1 MPAKSKENLTPT
13 LAVVYQSEP
22 QAGGAST
29 YEKNLSLMIR
39 DVASKNGI
47 SIVELYPSG
56 KKVKQQFQNKG
67 SQIDAPSLY
76 YKNGLLELSL
86 MWILRSF
93 PGRKLLA
100 AIGVTRTKF
109 ENSLIKKGV
118 NCVYFAS
125 PNPLALGISEI
136 PMVTTVWDLGHRD
149 LPEYPEFSAF
159 GRWQSRELYYSETVP
174 RSLCIVTD
182 SKATSEGIQRH
193 YGADPNRVVILGLLP
208 RKTELSENHH
218 AVPSEPYIIYPAQKW
233 PHKNHKVLLQAMKIL
248 KDQGRG
254 LKLVLTGSD
263 KGFGVQISKWVK
275 ELGLESD
282 VIDLG
287 FVAERDLALLIS
299 KSKALAM
306 PSRLGPT
313 NLPPLEA
320 ILLGVPTVVSDAHK
334 FDAYPVEMVSFCN
347 PDNPE
352 QWAEAIHALTS
363 RKQAIKHGLD
373 TLSERV
379 AIESLLKQVKKVFAN
394 VGGTYE

>member
-1 MPAKSKENLTPT
+1 MPAKSKGNLDPT

-29 YEKNLSLMIR
+29 YEKNLSLMIQ
-39 DVASKNGI
+39 DIASQNGFSILEFFPSSKKIKQKLKNKSPQG
-47 SIVELYPSG
+47 
-56 KKVKQQFQNKG
+56 
-67 SQIDAPSLY
+67 DAPRLY
-76 YKNGLLELSL
+76 YKNGLLQLSF
-86 MWILRSF
+86 MWILRSLA
-93 PGRKLLA
+93 GRKLFGAFGL
-100 AIGVTRTKF
+100 TQTNF
-109 ENSLIKKGV
+109 ENILLRNGV
-118 NCVYFAS
+118 KCVYFAS
-125 PNPLALGISEI
+125 PNPLALGISQI
-136 PMVTTVWDLGHRD
+136 PMITTVWDLGHRD
-149 LPEYPEFSAF
+149 LPEFPEFSAW

-174 RSLCIVTD
+174 RSLCVVTD
-182 SKATSEGIQRH
+182 STSTSEGIQRH
-193 YGADPNRVVILGLLP
+193 YGADANRIVILGLLP
-208 RKTELSENHH
+208 RKTEPSENYHL
-218 AVPSEPYIIYPAQKW
+218 VPSEPYVIYPAQKW

-254 LKLVLTGSD
+254 HKLVLTGSD

-320 ILLGVPTVVSDAHK
+320 ILLGVPAVVSDAHK
-334 FDAYPVEMVSFCN
+334 FDAYPVEMITFCD
-347 PDNPE
+347 PDSPE
-352 QWAEAIHALTS
+352 QWAEAIYASTL
-363 RKQAIKHGLD
+363 RKQGFNRGLD
-373 TLSERV
+373 TFSERA
-379 AIESLLKQVKKVFAN
+379 AIESLVKHVKKAFVE

>member
-1 MPAKSKENLTPT
+1 MPAKSKGNLNPT

-39 DVASKNGI
+39 DLASKNGF
-47 SIVELYPSG
+47 SILEFFPSS
-56 KKVKQQFQNKG
+56 KKVKHHLQNKSSEG
-67 SQIDAPSLY
+67 DEPRLY
-76 YKNGLLELSL
+76 YQNGFLELSL

-93 PGRKLLA
+93 PGRKLLGA
-100 AIGVTRTKF
+100 FGIRRTKF
-109 ENSLIKKGV
+109 ENHLIKKGV

-125 PNPLALGISEI
+125 PNPLALGISQI

-149 LPEYPEFSAF
+149 LPEYPEFSAW

-174 RSLCIVTD
+174 RSLSIVTD
-182 SKATSEGIQRH
+182 SKFTSEGIQRY

-208 RKTELSENHH
+208 RKTQPSENHH
-218 AVPSEPYIIYPAQKW
+218 LVPSKPYVIYPAQKW

-320 ILLGVPTVVSDAHK
+320 ILLGVPAVVSDAHK
-334 FDAYPVEMVSFCN
+334 FDAYPVEMITFCD
-347 PDNPE
+347 PDSPD
-352 QWAEAIHALTS
+352 QWAEAIHASTL
-363 RKQAIKHGLD
+363 RNQGFNHGLE
-373 TLSERV
+373 TFSERA
-379 AIESLLKQVKKVFAN
+379 AIESLVSHVKKAFVE